1 MAKECVS
8 LLLAPAVIGCAMN
21 GRCLNLPAIEA
32 SLRAVEKDFPRI
44 NELLQCRREDMAD
57 EIVANMMAG
66 YQFVDQLV
74 AERSKLFAMGHLRW
88 MLELNALVLC
98 GREARERERHAAHLA
113 ATEQHFYGDRD
124 GGIRDVVEWYE
135 LHKSEPV
142 WKRAAGVYIR
152 VLSEPQLFI
161 EGNHRTGALIMSRI
175 LAMDSQPPFVL
186 SIDNAQAYFDPS
198 TLISKTRKHG
208 LAMLFRMPKL
218 KKQFARFLEAQ
229 ADDRYLLD
237 GAAAC
242 AAENPRGALA
252 STEP

>member
-1 MAKECVS
+1 
-8 LLLAPAVIGCAMN
+8 MN
-21 GRCLNLPAIEA
+21 ERCLNLQAIEA

-44 NELLQCRREDMAD
+44 NELLQCRREEMAD

-66 YQFVDQLV
+66 YEFIDRLI
-74 AERSKLFAMGHLRW
+74 AERRKLFAMGHLRW

-98 GREARERERHAAHLA
+98 GRDASERERHAAHLA
-113 ATEQHFYGDRD
+113 ATEKHFYGDRD

-152 VLSEPQLFI
+152 VLSEPQLFL

-175 LAMDSQPPFVL
+175 LTMDSQPPFVL
-186 SIDNAQAYFDPS
+186 SVDNAKAYFDPS
-198 TLISKTRKHG
+198 TLISKTRKRG
-208 LAMLFRMPKL
+208 LAMLLRMPKL

-237 GAAAC
+237 GAAVC
-242 AAENPRGALA
+242 AAESP
-252 STEP
+252 

>member
-1 MAKECVS
+1 
-8 LLLAPAVIGCAMN
+8 MN

-32 SLRAVEKDFPRI
+32 SLRAVQKDFSRI
-44 NELLQCRREDMAD
+44 NNLLQCRREEMAD

-98 GREARERERHAAHLA
+98 GRDARERENHAAHLA
-113 ATEQHFYGDRD
+113 ATERHFYGDRD
-124 GGIRDVVEWYE
+124 GGVRDVVEWYE
-135 LHKSEPV
+135 LHRSESV

-175 LAMDSQPPFVL
+175 LAIDTQPPFVL
-186 SIDNAQAYFDPS
+186 GVDNAQAYFDPS
-198 TLISKTRKHG
+198 TLISKTHKRG
-208 LAMLFRMPKL
+208 LAMLFRIPKV

-237 GAAAC
+237 GAATGAI
-242 AAENPRGALA
+242 AAPKVCGSGSSVAK
-252 STEP
+252 TGDFP